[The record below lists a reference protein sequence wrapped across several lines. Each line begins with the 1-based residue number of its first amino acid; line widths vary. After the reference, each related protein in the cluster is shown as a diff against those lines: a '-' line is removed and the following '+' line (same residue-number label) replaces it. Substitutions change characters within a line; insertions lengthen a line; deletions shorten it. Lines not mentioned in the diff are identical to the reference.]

1 MILLFFFSKKI
12 IRSISQVLFRFTKN
26 HKVVVNILAI
36 IFLPGTIFHELSHL
50 LAAGLMLV
58 PVGELKALPEIEG
71 ETVKLGSVQI
81 AKVDPFRLTIIGVA
95 PVIFGM
101 LSILGILYY
110 AQDTKNLNWWQILI
124 GLYFIFEFANTMFSS
139 KKDVEGTA
147 IFVGLLS
154 ILTISL
160 ILALYFINPTLLSNF
175 WIYINSLNL
184 TPLSNF
190 FKLGSLYLLV
200 PLSLDLLI
208 IFLANIFTRRL

>member
-154 ILTISL
+154 ILIISL